1 MTRTRPTPP
10 RTNSL
15 YDALDRNHVIL
26 DLDCVV
32 TPYDAFS
39 FYVRHGDALR
49 TMLIDPLDV
58 DTYEP
63 ALDDYRADIGALEK
77 ATQKVT
83 SELDYVR
90 IQLDDI
96 AVMLELLRDR
106 LDDHDAESSLS
117 KLTKRVETLSERID
131 SATDDLNDVEIKTSW

>member
-1 MTRTRPTPP
+1 MTARTTPP
-10 RTNSL
+10 RTTSL
-15 YDALDRNHVIL
+15 HHAQDRNHVVL
-26 DLDCVV
+26 DMDRLPGDE
-32 TPYDAFS
+32 FLR
-39 FYVRHGDALR
+39 RHGDALR
-49 TMLIDPLDV
+49 AMLIDPGDI
-58 DTYEP
+58 DETEP
-63 ALDDYRADIGALEK
+63 MLDDYRADIGALEK

-131 SATDDLNDVEIKTSW
+131 SATDDLNAVEIKTSW

>member
-1 MTRTRPTPP
+1 MTRTTPP
-10 RTNSL
+10 RTSSL
-15 YDALDRNHVIL
+15 HHAQDRDHVIL
-26 DLDCVV
+26 DLDGIAS
-32 TPYDAFS
+32 DADAHR

-49 TMLIDPLDV
+49 AMLIDPLDV

-131 SATDDLNDVEIKTSW
+131 SATDDLNAVEIKTSW